1 MSTCISRN
9 GSVESSVLD
18 KRALTERL
26 QAVAQYPTIE
36 IGQRMGYISRSR
48 SRSDSQ
54 SHSPKRYED
63 GEGVEDSERDQAA
76 VDKQIEELEAELEI
90 AKMEAKLMKLR
101 NTKAKQTKVYVPLS
115 PLSGSQESHS
125 SSASRGG
132 EEPVA
137 ENVGD
142 NGDNAQR

>member
-76 VDKQIEELEAELEI
+76 VDKQIEE
-90 AKMEAKLMKLR
+90 
-101 NTKAKQTKVYVPLS
+101 NTKAKQAKVYVPLS

-132 EEPVA
+132 EEPNA